1 MKTDVLF
8 YKLFSDFPEIFF
20 LLIGQPAEEAR
31 AYKMEALEV
40 KQTAYRADGI
50 FRPDV
55 DHLDKPIYFAEVQF
69 QDRERFYQRFFAKV
83 FNYFNQNV
91 DDREWQAN
99 LIFADRSLD
108 PGMPVQYQKAFV
120 NGLVERFYLEDLVGR
135 NDLPVPLELIR
146 LIVTPDQEAEETA
159 RRTLQ
164 RVNEEIPAGPYR
176 LEMVESAETILF
188 YKFPQF
194 SRKELERM
202 FNLVDI
208 EETAVYR
215 EAFSEGEKEGERRG
229 KTEGEK
235 EGERRGKTEGRLDAV
250 PLLLE
255 SGVSVERV
263 AEALNL
269 DVDEVRRLAAP
280 ASPAKGARP
289 RRQVSRSPKNG
300 SPAA

>member
-229 KTEGEK
+229 KTEG
-235 EGERRGKTEGRLDAV
+235 RLDAV

>member
-215 EAFSEGEKEGERRG
+215 EALSEGEK
-229 KTEGEK
+229 K
-235 EGERRGKTEGRLDAV
+235 GRLDAV

>member
-1 MKTDVLF
+1 
-8 YKLFSDFPEIFF
+8 
-20 LLIGQPAEEAR
+20 
-31 AYKMEALEV
+31 
-40 KQTAYRADGI
+40 
-50 FRPDV
+50 
-55 DHLDKPIYFAEVQF
+55 
-69 QDRERFYQRFFAKV
+69 
-83 FNYFNQNV
+83 
-91 DDREWQAN
+91 
-99 LIFADRSLD
+99 
-108 PGMPVQYQKAFV
+108 MPVQYQKAFV

-215 EAFSEGEKEGERRG
+215 EAFSEG

>member
-1 MKTDVLF
+1 
-8 YKLFSDFPEIFF
+8 
-20 LLIGQPAEEAR
+20 
-31 AYKMEALEV
+31 
-40 KQTAYRADGI
+40 
-50 FRPDV
+50 
-55 DHLDKPIYFAEVQF
+55 
-69 QDRERFYQRFFAKV
+69 
-83 FNYFNQNV
+83 
-91 DDREWQAN
+91 
-99 LIFADRSLD
+99 
-108 PGMPVQYQKAFV
+108 
-120 NGLVERFYLEDLVGR
+120 
-135 NDLPVPLELIR
+135 
-146 LIVTPDQEAEETA
+146 
-159 RRTLQ
+159 
-164 RVNEEIPAGPYR
+164 
-176 LEMVESAETILF
+176 
-188 YKFPQF
+188 
-194 SRKELERM
+194 M

-215 EAFSEGEKEGERRG
+215 EAFSEGKTEG

-235 EGERRGKTEGRLDAV
+235 EGERRGSLNAV

>member
-188 YKFPQF
+188 YKFPQL

-208 EETAVYR
+208 EDTAVYR

-229 KTEGEK
+229 S
-235 EGERRGKTEGRLDAV
+235 LNAV

>member
-120 NGLVERFYLEDLVGR
+120 NGLVERFYLEDLVGQE
-135 NDLPVPLELIR
+135 DLPAPLELIR
-146 LIVTPDQEAEETA
+146 LIVTPDREAEEA
-159 RRTLQ
+159 GRRTLR
-164 RVNEEIPAGPYR
+164 RVKEEIPAGPQR

-215 EAFSEGEKEGERRG
+215 EAFSEG

-235 EGERRGKTEGRLDAV
+235 EGERRGKTEGEKKGRLDAV

-280 ASPAKGARP
+280 ASPAKGARR

-300 SPAA
+300 SPAD

>member
-164 RVNEEIPAGPYR
+164 RVKEEIPAGPQR

-215 EAFSEGEKEGERRG
+215 EALSEGEK
-229 KTEGEK
+229 K
-235 EGERRGKTEGRLDAV
+235 GRLDAV

>member
-1 MKTDVLF
+1 
-8 YKLFSDFPEIFF
+8 
-20 LLIGQPAEEAR
+20 
-31 AYKMEALEV
+31 
-40 KQTAYRADGI
+40 
-50 FRPDV
+50 
-55 DHLDKPIYFAEVQF
+55 
-69 QDRERFYQRFFAKV
+69 
-83 FNYFNQNV
+83 
-91 DDREWQAN
+91 
-99 LIFADRSLD
+99 
-108 PGMPVQYQKAFV
+108 MPVQYQKAFV

-146 LIVTPDQEAEETA
+146 LIVTPDQEAEEA
-159 RRTLQ
+159 GRRTLR
-164 RVNEEIPAGPYR
+164 RVKEEIPAGPQR

-188 YKFPQF
+188 YKFPQL

-208 EETAVYR
+208 EDTAVYR
-215 EAFSEGEKEGERRG
+215 EAFS
-229 KTEGEK
+229 EGEK

>member
-164 RVNEEIPAGPYR
+164 RVKEEIPAGPQR

-229 KTEGEK
+229 S
-235 EGERRGKTEGRLDAV
+235 LNAV

>member
-215 EAFSEGEKEGERRG
+215 EAFSEGEKEGERKG
-229 KTEGEK
+229 S
-235 EGERRGKTEGRLDAV
+235 LNAV
-250 PLLLE
+250 PILLE
-255 SGVSVERV
+255 LGASVERI

-269 DVDEVRRLAAP
+269 DVDEVRQVAA
-280 ASPAKGARP
+280 S
-289 RRQVSRSPKNG
+289 S
-300 SPAA
+300 

>member
-1 MKTDVLF
+1 
-8 YKLFSDFPEIFF
+8 
-20 LLIGQPAEEAR
+20 
-31 AYKMEALEV
+31 
-40 KQTAYRADGI
+40 
-50 FRPDV
+50 
-55 DHLDKPIYFAEVQF
+55 
-69 QDRERFYQRFFAKV
+69 
-83 FNYFNQNV
+83 
-91 DDREWQAN
+91 
-99 LIFADRSLD
+99 
-108 PGMPVQYQKAFV
+108 MPVQYAKAFAE
-120 NGLVERFYLEDLVGR
+120 GMIERYYLDDLVEQEDL
-135 NDLPVPLELIR
+135 PAPLELIR
-146 LIVTPDQEAEETA
+146 LIVTPDREAEEA
-159 RRTLQ
+159 GRRTLR
-164 RVNEEIPAGPYR
+164 RVKEEIPAGPQR

-215 EAFSEGEKEGERRG
+215 EAFSEG

-235 EGERRGKTEGRLDAV
+235 EGERRGKTEGEKKGRLDAV

-280 ASPAKGARP
+280 ASPAKGARR

-300 SPAA
+300 SPAD